1 MARRA
6 RGKKKVQSS
15 SSGVFTLRN
24 LVAVLVS
31 IAFLIFF
38 FPTCIV
44 LGFSLIPSVVAF
56 VVDQSPGKFL
66 FRCVLSMNA
75 CGALPALA
83 ELWVD
88 GHDLSAVTA
97 VVSDVWYWLYAYGA
111 AAFGWVLYGGVPKVI
126 ASYVSLKAQNRV
138 RELREVQNKLIDEW
152 GQDVAR
158 QVRGA
163 GAVGGA
169 EPIGIAEEGRTD
181 DEDEM
186 PILGAPKA
194 EGDEIASSAD
204 SKPRVGGPGPPGPPM
219 PVAPGKMAEPS
230 AFDDLGEEELK
241 PGAAPPGLPAFD

>member
-6 RGKKKVQSS
+6 RGKQKVKPS
-15 SSGVFTLRN
+15 SSGVFTVMN
-24 LVAVLVS
+24 LLKVLVS
-31 IAFLIFF
+31 VAFMIFF
-38 FPTCIV
+38 FPTCMV

-83 ELWVD
+83 ELWVA
-88 GHDLSAVTA
+88 GHDLAAVTA
-97 VVSDVWYWLYAYGA
+97 VVADVWHWLYAYGA

-138 RELREVQNKLIDEW
+138 KELRDVQNKLIDEW

-169 EPIGIAEEGRTD
+169 EPIGIAEGGGSEED
-181 DEDEM
+181 DERQM
-186 PILGAPKA
+186 LGAPKA
-194 EGDEIASSAD
+194 EGDDIVSSAD
-204 SKPRVGGPGPPGPPM
+204 SKPRVGQPGPPGPPM